1 MEINLKKFVDKNN
14 ITLEELSQKTGLS
27 IELLR
32 EMYYKGSF
40 NGDEVGVHA
49 LSELV
54 LALDILNINELVP
67 KIN

>member
-40 NGDEVGVHA
+40 NGYEVGVHA